1 MTPDTQ
7 LTIRAATSMPV
18 LLRVLN
24 ILEQRDVDVRNVR
37 AEFHHAGLVVRVDLG
52 APADG
57 DCENL
62 LAKLTSLVEVE
73 TAYMD

>member
-1 MTPDTQ
+1 
-7 LTIRAATSMPV
+7 
-18 LLRVLN
+18 
-24 ILEQRDVDVRNVR
+24 
-37 AEFHHAGLVVRVDLG
+37 LVVRVDLG

>member
-1 MTPDTQ
+1 MAETQ

-24 ILEQRDVDVRNVR
+24 ILEQREMDVRNIR
-37 AEFHHAGLVVRVDLG
+37 AEFHQVVLVVQVEMG
-52 APADG
+52 APADW
-57 DCENL
+57 DRENL
-62 LAKLTSLVEVE
+62 LTKLTSLVEVE